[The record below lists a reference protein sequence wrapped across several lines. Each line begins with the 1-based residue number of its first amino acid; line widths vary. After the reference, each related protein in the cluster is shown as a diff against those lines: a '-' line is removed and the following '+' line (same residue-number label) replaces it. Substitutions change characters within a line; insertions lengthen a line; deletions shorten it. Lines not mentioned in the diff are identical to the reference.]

1 MRIFFCIP
9 VITFFIFS
17 SCDQKRND
25 NSEVEGNEINQQ
37 DEVVEKSAEK
47 LSEDALNL
55 LDKIEEINHLC
66 QQELNETRSL
76 TWEKSI
82 GDERQ
87 LLRTRTY
94 LDEKGTIYKV
104 VEEYSEPGYGDQG
117 EVHFYFENGEVFS
130 IYHQYD
136 SWKDSNYVEI
146 HDEQIFLD
154 ENQKVIDA
162 RQKSALSID
171 EIENEEWNSLKVKD
185 IPSTERA
192 FAILKEEKPFKTH
205 FLSYIETDESVF
217 LILGEPK
224 EADEERFVTSVL
236 ANPNEPF
243 IQSLIQ
249 NKESLKFKE
258 LDIDYFFEGG
268 SGRPEFTI
276 LKSAKWVDPN

>member
-1 MRIFFCIP
+1 MKKILLTP
-9 VITFFIFS
+9 VLAVLIFS
-17 SCDQKRND
+17 ACDQKRND
-25 NSEVEGNEINQQ
+25 NSGTEEQIVNEHEDTESSIEEV
-37 DEVVEKSAEK
+37 
-47 LSEDALNL
+47 SEDVLTHL
-55 LDKIEEINHLC
+55 EKIEEIDALC
-66 QQELNETRSL
+66 QQELNEARSL
-76 TWEKSI
+76 TWEKSY
-82 GDERQ
+82 GEERQ
-87 LLRTRTY
+87 LLRSRTY
-94 LDEKGTIYKV
+94 LDDKGTIYKL

-117 EVHFYFENGEVFS
+117 EIHFYFDNGKVFS

-154 ENQKVIDA
+154 ENQEVIDA
-162 RQKSALSID
+162 RQKVALSID
-171 EIENEEWNSLKVKD
+171 EIESEEWRSFSTKE

-205 FLSYIETDESVF
+205 FLSYIQTDESLF

-224 EADEERFVTSVL
+224 EANEERFVTSVL

-258 LDIDYFFEGG
+258 LEIDYFFDGG
-268 SGRPEFTI
+268 NGRPEFTI
-276 LKSAKWVDPN
+276 LKSAKWVDSK